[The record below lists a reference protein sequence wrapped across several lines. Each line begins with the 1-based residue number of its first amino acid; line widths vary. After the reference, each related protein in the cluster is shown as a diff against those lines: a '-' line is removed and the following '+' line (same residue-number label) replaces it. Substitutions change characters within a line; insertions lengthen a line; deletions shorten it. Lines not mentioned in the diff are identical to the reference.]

1 MSSIEFNKIVGAVLL
16 VALTV
21 MVFGF
26 IGDTLVKPKSH
37 VASKVKV
44 AASASSGKAAAKKAP
59 IQPIGP
65 LLASASTDKGKKVF
79 KKCAVCHTSAKG
91 DKNKLGP
98 NLWNIVNAGRAGKP
112 GFKYSK
118 SMKSKAGNW
127 TFESLNEF
135 LIKPKAYV
143 PKTKMAFGGIK
154 KASQRAD
161 LIVYLRSLADSPAK
175 LP

>member
-1 MSSIEFNKIVGAVLL
+1 MSSIEFNKAVGAVLL

-26 IGDTLVKPKSH
+26 IGNALVKPKSH
-37 VASKVKV
+37 VAAKVKV
-44 AASASSGKAAAKKAP
+44 AASSPSKAAAQKAP

-65 LLASASTDKGKKVF
+65 MLASASADKGAVIF
-79 KKCAVCHTSAKG
+79 KKCAVCHTTAKG

-98 NLWNIVNAGRAGKP
+98 NLWNIVNASRAGKS

-118 SMKSKAGNW
+118 AMQSKAGNW
-127 TFESLNEF
+127 NFESLNEF

-154 KASQRAD
+154 KAKQRAD
-161 LIVYLRSLADSPAK
+161 LIVYLRNLADSPAK